1 MKSEK
6 NGLCHMIIYHK
17 SHSGP
22 AMVSSYMQGIV
33 ERAVNCS
40 KENKCNHWKHDVH
53 SWQHTEA
60 NKDK

>member
-1 MKSEK
+1 
-6 NGLCHMIIYHK
+6 MIIYHK

-22 AMVSSYMQGIV
+22 AMVSSYTQGIV

-40 KENKCNHWKHDVH
+40 KENKCNYWKHDVH